1 MNKIDKWIKSCV
13 KKKSLKDDC
22 ANNIIKKSKIP
33 LTKYYCA
40 ICNGWHLTKIK

>member
-22 ANNIIKKSKIP
+22 ANNIIKKVNRFQYYIELFKRDKSK
-33 LTKYYCA
+33 
-40 ICNGWHLTKIK
+40 